1 MVDTNERTLYMKRI
15 YEAPDAVVG
24 TLETVG
30 AILQASGNFT
40 REDYGKPITDEW
52 GN

>member
-1 MVDTNERTLYMKRI
+1 MNMI
-15 YEAPDAVVG
+15 YETPEAVVEQ
-24 TLETVG
+24 LETSGV
-30 AILQASGNFT
+30 ILQASGNFT